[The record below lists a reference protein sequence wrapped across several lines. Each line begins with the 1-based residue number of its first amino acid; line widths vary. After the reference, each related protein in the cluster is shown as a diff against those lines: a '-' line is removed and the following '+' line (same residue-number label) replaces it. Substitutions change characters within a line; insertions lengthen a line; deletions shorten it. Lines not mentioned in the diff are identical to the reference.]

1 MRDKEI
7 YFCFYNETGKHWV
20 MVENL
25 PGNMSSNSLS
35 QCIYERINFKNQF
48 SK

>member
-1 MRDKEI
+1 MFLEVIYNRDEEI

-25 PGNMSSNSLS
+25 PDNM
-35 QCIYERINFKNQF
+35 F
-48 SK
+48 

>member
-1 MRDKEI
+1 MREEEI

-25 PGNMSSNSLS
+25 SGNMS
-35 QCIYERINFKNQF
+35 
-48 SK
+48 